1 MPSTSSSESESE
13 SDPDA
18 TSSFEGVRRY
28 SRGTFYPVRIGECFH
43 KAWRVQAKLGFG
55 RFCTAW
61 ACVAINEHASHP
73 PTHAIKLTRSDDDHW
88 RDEAD
93 VLSKIGPHP
102 CVVRLH
108 SSFEVSASRRKFG
121 CVVTSLH
128 GQSLGQ
134 LIKRGVELDQAT
146 LVGIARDAAAGLAHI
161 HAGGL
166 IHTDVKP
173 ENILLH
179 PALSA
184 ALLGEPPNLRVYV
197 SRRRAAC
204 TVPRPYREVDLSRGD
219 ATEPGSF
226 CVVADLGN
234 AEARALFPPE
244 PGSIQATCYRA
255 PEVVMHLPHDER
267 ADVFGLGIVMYE
279 AMTHKYLVETD
290 GETERDE
297 GVGHL
302 AQLRAIL
309 GPLPEWMILAAS
321 PVFTRDELTATTQP
335 TGGSASSANAANSAN
350 SANSETEHLLATEL
364 GGVVR
369 SMLTLDPRERPSAA
383 AVHAALCGVGTM
395 RE

>member
-1 MPSTSSSESESE
+1 MPSTTSSESESD

-18 TSSFEGVRRY
+18 TSSFEGIRRY
-28 SRGTFYPVRIGECFH
+28 SRGTFYPVRIGECLH
-43 KAWRVQAKLGFG
+43 KAWRVQSKLGFG

-88 RDEAD
+88 RDEAE
-93 VLSKIGPHP
+93 VLEKLGPHP
-102 CVVRLH
+102 CVIRLH
-108 SSFEVSASRRKFG
+108 SSFEVFASRRSFG

-128 GQSLGQ
+128 GQSLGR
-134 LIKRGVELDQAT
+134 LIRRGVEIDQAT
-146 LVGIARDAAAGLAHI
+146 LLGIALDAAAGLAHV
-161 HAGGL
+161 HAGGY

-179 PALSA
+179 PALSS

-204 TVPRPYREVDLSRGD
+204 TVPRPYRDCAARGD
-219 ATEPGSF
+219 ATGQGSF

-234 AEARALFPPE
+234 AERIGLFPPE

-279 AMTHKYLVETD
+279 AMTHTYLVETMGD
-290 GETERDE
+290 TERDE
-297 GVGHL
+297 SVAHL
-302 AQLRAIL
+302 SQLRALL

-321 PVFTRDELTATTQP
+321 PVFTRDELTKGANP
-335 TGGSASSANAANSAN
+335 SSSA
-350 SANSETEHLLATEL
+350 SETEHLLATEL

-369 SMLTLDPRERPSAA
+369 SMLALDPRERPSAA
-383 AVHAALCGVGTM
+383 AVFAALSGVDTM
-395 RE
+395 RA